1 MTPDTLARLRAD
13 TPACAR
19 LIHFNNAGAA
29 LQPLAVTRAMDGWLA
44 AERDMGG
51 YEAEAALAPVLDGF
65 YTSLARLIGAAPDEI
80 AFAESATRAWD
91 SAVHAIPWQAGDEVI
106 VHVTDYGSC
115 TLTLR
120 MLAARRGVVVRVCPS
135 DATGQIDVA
144 ALAAMIGPRT
154 RLVALTHVPTNG
166 GLVNPAEGVGRVTR
180 DAGVLFLLDACQSLG
195 QVPIDVGAIG
205 CDMLSATGRKYL
217 RGPRGTGVLYVA
229 RPALD
234 RLEPAFIDGHSAAP
248 QGDGWRWEEGA
259 RRFEQFERNFA
270 GMAGMAAAADY
281 ALEIGMDRI
290 ATRLADLAASLRDRL
305 AAIPGVTV
313 RDRGARKGG
322 IVTFTHDRVP
332 APDMLAP
339 LRAQGINTSVAT
351 AHWAPRDFAERGLP
365 PMLRAS
371 VHAYN
376 TEEELDRF
384 AAAIAAF

>member
-1 MTPDTLARLRAD
+1 MTPDTIARLRAD
-13 TPACAR
+13 TPACKT

-29 LQPLAVTRAMDGWLA
+29 LQPLPVTRAMDDWLA
-44 AERDMGG
+44 AERQMGG
-51 YEAEAALAPVLDGF
+51 YEAEAALSPVLDGF
-65 YTSLARLIGAAPDEI
+65 YTSMARLIGAAPDEI

-135 DATGQIDVA
+135 DAHGQIDSA

-166 GLVNPAEGVGRVTR
+166 GLVNPAENVGRVTR
-180 DAGVLFLLDACQSLG
+180 AAGVLFLLDACQSLG
-195 QVPIDVGAIG
+195 QVPIDVARIG
-205 CDMLSATGRKYL
+205 CDVLSATGRKYL

-229 RPALD
+229 RAALG
-234 RLEPAFIDGHSAAP
+234 RLEPAVIDGHSAAP
-248 QGDGWRWEEGA
+248 DGDGWRWADGA

-281 ALEIGMDRI
+281 ALDIGMEQI
-290 ATRLADLAASLRDRL
+290 AVRLADLAASLRERL
-305 AAIPGVTV
+305 ADIPGVLV
-313 RDRGARKGG
+313 RDRGARRGG
-322 IVTFTHDRVP
+322 IVTFTHDRVA
-332 APDMLAP
+332 APDLHAA

-376 TEEELDRF
+376 TQDEINRF
-384 AAAIAAF
+384 AAVIAAV